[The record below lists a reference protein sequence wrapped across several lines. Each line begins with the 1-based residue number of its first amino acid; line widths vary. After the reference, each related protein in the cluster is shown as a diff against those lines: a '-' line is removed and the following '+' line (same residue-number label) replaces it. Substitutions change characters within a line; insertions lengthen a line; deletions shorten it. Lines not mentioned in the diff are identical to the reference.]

1 MSLMSIDVGT
11 TGCKV
16 IAFSAEGK
24 IVAQAYRE
32 YPLIQPQPGWMELDS
47 KDVWEKV
54 ASAIREVAAKTE
66 KDPVKALAV
75 SSQGE
80 AVTPV
85 LQDGTVL
92 DNAITTF
99 DSRTAGLEK
108 RWVEKYGREEIL
120 RITGVPPGHI
130 TTPPKLLWLKE
141 NKPEVYDK
149 AWKFLCFEDFVYFKL
164 GLDPA
169 IDRSLAGRSMMLDIE
184 KGDWSEAVLGEIGFD
199 TNRLAK
205 VVPSGTEVGKIG
217 KKTAQELGLPEG
229 TLAVAGGHD
238 QPAGALGSGVI
249 APNLAMDATGTV
261 ECVTAAFT
269 EHIVNEKIV
278 ENNLCS
284 YPHTVEGMFVCLAYN
299 FTGGCLLRWFRDTF
313 GQQDVAEAKRQGLDP
328 YEIILASMPD
338 EPTRILLLPHF
349 GSTGTPYLDP
359 NPTSAILGLDL
370 ATKREEI
377 VKAIL
382 EGITMEIKLN
392 LHLMKE
398 AGMDVK
404 ELRAIGGG
412 AKSDKWLQLKAD
424 VFDREVLALDVSE
437 AASLG
442 MAMLGGVAVGEYKD
456 VREAVSLLVKE
467 KKRFFPNRPK
477 AAKYEEKFEKYRK
490 LYPLLKQL

>member
-1 MSLMSIDVGT
+1 MSLMSIDIGT

-24 IVAQAYRE
+24 IIAQAYRE
-32 YPLIQPQPGWMELDS
+32 YPLIQPKPGWMELNS
-47 KDVWEKV
+47 RDVWEKV
-54 ASAIREVAAKTE
+54 ASAIREVTAQTK

-141 NKPEVYDK
+141 NKPEVYDN
-149 AWKFLCFEDFVYFKL
+149 AWKFLCFEDFAYFKL
-164 GLDPA
+164 GLDAA
-169 IDRSLAGRSMMLDIE
+169 IDLSLAGRSMMLDIE
-184 KGDWSEAVLGEIGFD
+184 KKDWSDEVLGEIDFD
-199 TNRLAK
+199 KERLAT

-217 KKTAQELGLPEG
+217 KKVAEHLGLPEG

-284 YPHTVEGMFVCLAYN
+284 YPHTVDGMFVCLAYN

-313 GQQDVAEAKRQGLDP
+313 GQQDVAEARRRGVDP
-328 YEIILASMPD
+328 YEIILANIPD
-338 EPTRILLLPHF
+338 EPTRLLLLPHF

-359 NPTSAILGLDL
+359 NPTSAIIGLDL
-370 ATKREEI
+370 ATKREEVI
-377 VKAIL
+377 KAIL

-392 LHLMKE
+392 LRLMKE

-412 AKSDKWLQLKAD
+412 AKSEKWLQLKAD
-424 VFDREVLALDVSE
+424 IFDREVLALDVSE

-442 MAMLGGVAVGEYKD
+442 MAMLAGVAVGEFKN

-467 KKRFFPNRPK
+467 KKRFFPNKTK

>member
-1 MSLMSIDVGT
+1 MSLMSIDIGT

-16 IAFSAEGK
+16 IAFSAGGK
-24 IVAQAYRE
+24 IIASAYRE
-32 YPLIQPQPGWMELDS
+32 YPMIQPQPGWLELDS
-47 KDVWEKV
+47 NDVWEK
-54 ASAIREVAAKTE
+54 AAAAIREVTAQTKE
-66 KDPVKALAV
+66 DPVKALAV

-85 LQDGTVL
+85 LEDGTVL
-92 DNAITTF
+92 DNAILTF

-108 RWVEKYGREEIL
+108 VWIDKFGREGVL
-120 RITGVPPGHI
+120 RITGIPPSHI
-130 TTPPKLLWLKE
+130 STTPKLLWLKE
-141 NKPEVYDK
+141 NKPEVYNK
-149 AWKFLCFEDFVYFKL
+149 AWKFLCFEDFAYFKL

-169 IDRSLAGRSMMLDIE
+169 IDLSLAGRSMMLDIE
-184 KGDWSEAVLGEIGFD
+184 KGDWSREMLAAIDFDPERLARVLPSGAEIG
-199 TNRLAK
+199 R
-205 VVPSGTEVGKIG
+205 IG
-217 KKTAQELGLPEG
+217 KKVAEDLGLPEG

-261 ECVTAAFT
+261 ECITAAFT

-313 GQQDVAEAKRQGLDP
+313 GQQDVAEAERQGVDP
-328 YEIILASMPD
+328 YEIILGNLPE
-338 EPTRILLLPHF
+338 EPTRLLLLPHF

-359 NPTSAILGLDL
+359 NPMSAVIGLDL
-370 ATKREEI
+370 ATKREEF

-382 EGITMEIKLN
+382 EGITLEIKLN

-412 AKSDKWLQLKAD
+412 AKSETWLQLKAD
-424 VFDREVLALDVSE
+424 IFDREVLALDVSE
-437 AASLG
+437 AVSLA

-456 VREAVSLLVKE
+456 LQEAVGLLVKE
-467 KKRFFPNRPK
+467 KKRFFPNK
-477 AAKYEEKFEKYRK
+477 EKSEKYEEKFEKYRK
-490 LYPLLKQL
+490 LYPLMKQI

>member
-1 MSLMSIDVGT
+1 MSLMSIDIGT

-16 IAFSAEGK
+16 IAFAVEGE
-24 IVAQAYRE
+24 IIASAYRE
-32 YPLIQPQPGWMELDS
+32 YPLRHPKPGWMELDS
-47 KDVWEKV
+47 NEVWEKV
-54 ASAIREVAAKTE
+54 ASAIREVTAATK

-75 SSQGE
+75 CSQGE

-85 LQDGTVL
+85 LQNGTVL
-92 DNAITTF
+92 HSAITTF

-108 RWVEKYGREEIL
+108 KWVDRFGREDIL
-120 RITGVPPGHI
+120 RITGIPPGHI

-141 NKPEVYDK
+141 NEPDVYSK
-149 AWKFLCFEDFVYFKL
+149 AWKFLFYEDFAYFKL

-169 IDRSLAGRSMMLDIE
+169 TDLSLAGRSMMLDIE
-184 KGDWSEAVLGEIGFD
+184 KGDWSEEVLSEIDFD
-199 TNRLAK
+199 KERLAR
-205 VVPSGTEVGKIG
+205 VLPSGREVGRIG
-217 KKTAQELGLPEG
+217 KKAAMELGLPEG

-261 ECVTAAFT
+261 ECITAAFT
-269 EHIVNEKIV
+269 EHIVNEKMV
-278 ENNLCS
+278 QNNFCS
-284 YPHTVEGMFVCLAYN
+284 YPHTVDGMFVCLAYN
-299 FTGGCLLRWFRDTF
+299 FTGGILLRWFRDTF
-313 GQQDVAEAKRQGLDP
+313 GQQEVAEAKRRGVDP
-328 YEIILASMPD
+328 YDVILSNIPE
-338 EPTRILLLPHF
+338 EPTRLLLLPHF

-359 NPTSAILGLDL
+359 HPTSAMIGLDL

-377 VKAIL
+377 IKSIL

-398 AGMDVK
+398 ARMDVK

-412 AKSDKWLQLKAD
+412 AKSGKWLQLKAD
-424 VFDREVLALDVSE
+424 IFDREVLSLDISE

-442 MAMLGGVAVGEYKD
+442 MAMLAGVAVGEYKD

-467 KKRFFPNRPK
+467 KKRFFPNKRK
-477 AAKYEEKFEKYRK
+477 VEQYEEKFEKYRK
-490 LYPLLKQL
+490 LYPLLKRL

>member
-1 MSLMSIDVGT
+1 MSLMSIDIGT

-16 IAFSAEGK
+16 VAFSADGN
-24 IVAQAYRE
+24 IVALAYRE
-32 YPLIQPQPGWMELDS
+32 YPLRHPNPGWMELDS
-47 KDVWEKV
+47 NEVWVKV
-54 ASAIREVAAKTE
+54 ASAIREVTARTKR
-66 KDPVKALAV
+66 DPVKALAV
-75 SSQGE
+75 CSQGE

-85 LQDGTVL
+85 TKDGTVL
-92 DNAITTF
+92 HNAITTF

-108 RWVEKYGREEIL
+108 RWGEKFGREAIL
-120 RITGVPPGHI
+120 RITGIPPGHI
-130 TTPPKLLWLKE
+130 TTPPKLLWLKV
-141 NKPEVYDK
+141 NKPEVYRR
-149 AWKFLCFEDFVYFKL
+149 AWKFLFFEDFAYFKL

-169 IDRSLAGRSMMLDIE
+169 TDLSLAGRSMMLDIE
-184 KGDWSEAVLGEIGFD
+184 KGDWSDEILAEIDFD
-199 TNRLAK
+199 KNRLAS
-205 VVPSGTEVGKIG
+205 VVPSGTEVGRIG
-217 KKTAQELGLPEG
+217 KKTAKDLGLPEG

-269 EHIVNEKIV
+269 EHIVNEKMV
-278 ENNLCS
+278 ENNFCS
-284 YPHTVEGMFVCLAYN
+284 YPHTVAGMYVCLAYN

-313 GQQDVAEAKRQGLDP
+313 GQQDVAEARQRGVDP
-328 YEIILASMPD
+328 YEIILENIPD

-359 NPTSAILGLDL
+359 NPKSAVIGLDL
-370 ATKREEI
+370 ATKREEFI
-377 VKAIL
+377 KAIL
-382 EGITMEIKLN
+382 EGVTMEIKLN

-412 AKSDKWLQLKAD
+412 AKSEKWLQLKAD
-424 VFDREVLALDVSE
+424 IFDREVLALDVSE

-442 MAMLGGVAVGEYKD
+442 MAMLAGVAVGEYKD
-456 VREAVSLLVKE
+456 VREAVGLLVKE
-467 KKRFFPNRPK
+467 KKRFFPNKDK

-490 LYPLLKQL
+490 LYALMKQI